1 MRRDE
6 APSRERRCWSWA
18 LAQASLRSC
27 SRSWVRH
34 CAQAGPKCTVLT
46 MAGAHVTITDR
57 HDVLDLLELNVQ
69 LNCKDGEHATVKE
82 HSW

>member
-1 MRRDE
+1 
-6 APSRERRCWSWA
+6 
-18 LAQASLRSC
+18 
-27 SRSWVRH
+27 
-34 CAQAGPKCTVLT
+34 